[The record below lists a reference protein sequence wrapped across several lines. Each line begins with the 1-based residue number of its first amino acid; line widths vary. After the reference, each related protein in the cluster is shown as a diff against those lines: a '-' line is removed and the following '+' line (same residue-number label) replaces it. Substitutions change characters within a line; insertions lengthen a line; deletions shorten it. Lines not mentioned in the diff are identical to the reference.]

1 MKKIKD
7 IINPKIVWRGF
18 GLWALACALLLL
30 PFGVQERKKIILWMI
45 LAIGMIVGERRG
57 FAQSTNDAGLWT
69 TFNIQKDLKKNVSV
83 FLTEEFRLRENFS
96 RLNLFYTDLGVAVR
110 PLKFL
115 KVSLSYR
122 MIDKFIDDN
131 TFSYRHRLMLDITVK
146 KKAGQ
151 FSLSYRH
158 RLQSELKNV
167 YSSAD
172 GTVPE
177 WYSRSKFELK
187 YDTDNPV
194 RPYISAEFRYQ
205 INDPRNVESD
215 KTFHRQRYIVGLD
228 YKRNDRDTFGF
239 YYLIQNEFNVSA
251 PENIYI
257 VGLEYTLTL

>member
-1 MKKIKD
+1 MENIKD
-7 IINPKIVWRGF
+7 KLKNSHLHQFRAGRVGF
-18 GLWALACALLLL
+18 FLLLFSFAL
-30 PFGVQERKKIILWMI
+30 GN
-45 LAIGMIVGERRG
+45 GGRG
-57 FAQSTNDAGLWT
+57 GSAFAQSTNDAGLWT

-83 FLTEEFRLRENFS
+83 FLTEECRLRENFS

-115 KVSLSYR
+115 KISLAYR
-122 MIDKFIDDN
+122 MIDKFLLDN

-158 RLQSELKNV
+158 RLQSEVRNI

-172 GTVPE
+172 GSVPE
-177 WYSRSKFELK
+177 WYSRNKFELK
-187 YDTDNPV
+187 YDIDKPI
-194 RPYISAEFRYQ
+194 RPYIAAEFRYQ

-215 KTFHRQRYIVGLD
+215 KTLHRQRYIVGLD
-228 YKRNDRDTFGF
+228 YKKNDRDTFGF

>member
-1 MKKIKD
+1 MKKIK
-7 IINPKIVWRGF
+7 NKTFANHFHSFRWV
-18 GLWALACALLLL
+18 ALFLLFFSL
-30 PFGVQERKKIILWMI
+30 PFGKGWGW
-45 LAIGMIVGERRG
+45 AST

-83 FLTEEFRLRENFS
+83 FLTEEFRLRENFT

-110 PLKFL
+110 PFKFL
-115 KVSLSYR
+115 KVSLAYR
-122 MIDKFIDDN
+122 MIDKFLIDN
-131 TFSYRHRLMLDITVK
+131 TFSYRHRLMLDISLK

-158 RLQSELKNV
+158 RLQSELRNV

-172 GTVPE
+172 GIVPE

-187 YDTDNPV
+187 YDTDEPV

-215 KTFHRQRYIVGLD
+215 KTLHRQRYIVGLD